1 MRVIDSSAWIEWLT
15 KSAAGTRLQAEI
27 PERDQCIVPTIVQ
40 LELSK
45 WLAREKDEEAVDSF
59 IAYTATCMVVSLDT
73 TLARRAAEISAA
85 HKLATADA
93 IIYAT
98 AECHNADILTCEAH
112 FKDLERVIYIDKK
125 D

>member
-1 MRVIDSSAWIEWLT
+1 MVGSPLSGSPAKPPGWRS
-15 KSAAGTRLQAEI
+15 I
-27 PERDQCIVPTIVQ
+27 P

-98 AECHNADILTCEAH
+98 AERHDADILTCDAH